1 MTYSK
6 HKTTTLGGNTMKVAY
21 ISGAARG
28 IGRAIATEFAQKGY
42 HLILSTQTSTYELEH
57 LASDLMASYHIEVLT
72 FLGDVSNKIFV
83 QQTAQHSLEH
93 FGRIDVLVN
102 NAGIA
107 HIGLLNDMSSEE
119 WHHILEVNLSAA
131 FFSAQAFTPTM
142 IAQKSGSII
151 NISSMWGN
159 TGASCEVAYSA
170 SKGGLNSFT
179 KALAKE
185 LAPSGILVN
194 AIACGCIDTDM
205 NAHLST
211 QEKTALCEDIP
222 LGRFGK
228 PQEIAHAVTFLSE
241 SNYITGQILT
251 IDGGFC
257 S

>member
-1 MTYSK
+1 
-6 HKTTTLGGNTMKVAY
+6 MKVAY

-28 IGRAIATEFAQKGY
+28 IGCAIATEFAQKGY
-42 HLILSTQTSTYELEH
+42 HLILSTQASADKLEH
-57 LASDLMASYHIEVLT
+57 LASDLKASYHIEVLT
-72 FLGDVSNKIFV
+72 FLGDVSDKIFV
-83 QQTAQHSLEH
+83 QQMAQNSLEH

-107 HIGLLNDMSSEE
+107 HIGLLNDMTSEE
-119 WHHILEVNLSAA
+119 WHRILDVNLSAA
-131 FFSAQAFTPTM
+131 FYSAQAFTPTM

-151 NISSMWGN
+151 NISSMWGSA
-159 TGASCEVAYSA
+159 GASCEIAYSA
-170 SKGGLNSFT
+170 SKGGLNTFT

-205 NAHLST
+205 NAHLSA

-228 PQEIAHAVTFLSE
+228 PQEIANAAAFLSE
-241 SNYITGQILT
+241 ANYITGQILT